1 MEQNGKE
8 HIGGAMIPKE
18 AFWSIAA
25 VMGVFWIFGVVC
37 DRLIIKWTESRT
49 EPEENPDH
57 ERWEEDP
64 EPSIKKSCA
73 NCRHVETAWRADPC
87 TKCTMTYSEWE
98 ERSE

>member
-64 EPSIKKSCA
+64 DPTYKCSTCKWEGKSCLEEPCKS
-73 NCRHVETAWRADPC
+73 CREG
-87 TKCTMTYSEWE
+87 E
-98 ERSE
+98 EKT